1 MKIRIATRQSELA
14 MYQAKFVADEL
25 LAKINNIEVELLSMT
40 SEGDQTDKPLHE
52 IGGKGLFISTLESA
66 LEADEAD
73 IAVHS
78 LKDVPA
84 KLDPKFKIISVFS
97 RESPEDLL
105 LSKDGKSFSEF
116 ARNSTI
122 GTSGPRRKAQINNL
136 RPDIKTIPVRGN
148 IATRIK
154 KLNDGQFD
162 GLVVAKAAIKR
173 LGLKQNSY
181 EFSIEEMLPS
191 ASQGYIAIEC
201 LSDKKDIIKLLE
213 NIGDPKELILA
224 SAERSFVA
232 AMEGTC
238 LSPIAILCEDKN
250 GQIKISGKILSYEG
264 NKKIYKEKMSCF
276 EDIAI
281 DIMLFADEF
290 ILEGAKSLILKND
303 N

>member
-1 MKIRIATRQSELA
+1 MKALFDIIESFICYIMIL
-14 MYQAKFVADEL
+14 YFCSYSFFFHFV
-25 LAKINNIEVELLSMT
+25 
-40 SEGDQTDKPLHE
+40 
-52 IGGKGLFISTLESA
+52 
-66 LEADEAD
+66 
-73 IAVHS
+73 
-78 LKDVPA
+78 KDRA
-84 KLDPKFKIISVFS
+84 SFPKFKIISVFS

-116 ARNSTI
+116 AKNSTI

-136 RPDIKTIPVRGN
+136 RPDIKTIPVRCN

-154 KLNDGQFD
+154 KLNDGLFD

-201 LSDKKDIIKLLE
+201 LSDKKDIIELLE
-213 NIGDPKELILA
+213 NICDPKELILA

-250 GQIKISGKILSYEG
+250 CQIKISGKILSYEG
-264 NKKIYKEKMSCF
+264 NEKIYKEKISSF
-276 EDIAI
+276 QDIAI

>member
-25 LAKINNIEVELLSMT
+25 LSNITGIEVELVPMT
-40 SEGDQTDKPLHE
+40 SEGDQTERPLHE
-52 IGGKGLFISTLESA
+52 IGGKGLFISTLESS
-66 LEADEAD
+66 LESNKTD

-84 KLDPKFKIISVFS
+84 RLDPKFKIISVFG
-97 RESPEDLL
+97 RESPKDLL
-105 LSKDGKSFSEF
+105 LSQDGRSLSDFVQN
-116 ARNSTI
+116 ATI
-122 GTSGPRRKAQINNL
+122 GTSAPRRKAQINSL

-201 LSDKKDIIKLLE
+201 LSDKKDIIELLE

-264 NKKIYKEKMSCF
+264 NEKIYKEKISSF
-276 EDIAI
+276 KDIAI